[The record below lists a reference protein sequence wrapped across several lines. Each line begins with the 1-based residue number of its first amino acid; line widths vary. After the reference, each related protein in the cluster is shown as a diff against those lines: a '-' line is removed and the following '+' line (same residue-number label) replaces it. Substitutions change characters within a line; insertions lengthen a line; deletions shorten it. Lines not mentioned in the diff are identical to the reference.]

1 MDWNDRSVEYATS
14 AAAIL
19 PVEQDSIIVE
29 SKLALR

>member
-1 MDWNDRSVEYATS
+1 MDWNDRSEEHATS

-19 PVEQDSIIVE
+19 EQDSIIVE